1 MIDYINHRLV
11 LWAEWATRRDD
22 SGLGYPRQAHYTK
35 AVLTHSR
42 GCIEEIDE
50 AAMEMERA
58 VQALGHALP
67 MLRQAVM
74 EFYRKTGSAEY
85 KARVLGVH
93 RDTLYARIHQA
104 HVWVMEWLQDQAAVE
119 RERVGLEKYFLR
131 VA

>member
-22 SGLGYPRQAHYTK
+22 GGLGYPRQAHYTK

-67 MLRQAVM
+67 MLRIAANENALNVCLWIVTW
-74 EFYRKTGSAEY
+74 FEY
-85 KARVLGVH
+85 PSSVPK
-93 RDTLYARIHQA
+93 RIRSFPA
-104 HVWVMEWLQDQAAVE
+104 SS
-119 RERVGLEKYFLR
+119 
-131 VA
+131 